1 MYSSAVEHW
10 TFNPM
15 VLGSIP
21 SAPKVMAMKLIVNY
35 YILTITSIIFL
46 GLVLTQK
53 NISKTNARNW
63 FKRITLSLEITL
75 INTYIRLS
83 DKDLLV
89 AFLSILYLT
98 KFSLGFSFEECTL
111 CEPSSSIDQSGEEL
125 PTSVA
130 DTDVS
135 STNEEPTT
143 PKYSKWEAKS
153 KWQTWGWG
161 ADGPREYDNP
171 IFWGYMAFTAIAVV
185 IYFVKYGIPK

>member
-1 MYSSAVEHW
+1 
-10 TFNPM
+10 
-15 VLGSIP
+15 
-21 SAPKVMAMKLIVNY
+21 MAMKLIINY
-35 YILTITSIIFL
+35 YILTVTSILFLIIFL

-53 NISKTNARNW
+53 NISKTNARNL

-98 KFSLGFSFEECTL
+98 KFSLGLSFEECTL
-111 CEPSSSIDQSGEEL
+111 CEPHSSTDPSGEVL

-135 STNEEPTT
+135 STDGGPTT
-143 PKYSKWEAKS
+143 PKKSKWE
-153 KWQTWGWG
+153 TWGWG
-161 ADGPREYDNP
+161 GR
-171 IFWGYMAFTAIAVV
+171 WTAGV
-185 IYFVKYGIPK
+185 

>member
-1 MYSSAVEHW
+1 
-10 TFNPM
+10 
-15 VLGSIP
+15 
-21 SAPKVMAMKLIVNY
+21 MAMKLIINY
-35 YILTITSIIFL
+35 YILTVTSILFLIIFL

-89 AFLSILYLT
+89 VFLSILYLT
-98 KFSLGFSFEECTL
+98 KFSLGLSFEECTL
-111 CEPSSSIDQSGEEL
+111 CEPHSSTDPSGEVL

-135 STNEEPTT
+135 STNGGPTT
-143 PKYSKWEAKS
+143 PKKSKWE
-153 KWQTWGWG
+153 TWGWG

>member
-1 MYSSAVEHW
+1 MVVRLIINYCILPVISVLFLIWAVAEFAIGSALFSKFYNLKH
-10 TFNPM
+10 
-15 VLGSIP
+15 SI
-21 SAPKVMAMKLIVNY
+21 
-35 YILTITSIIFL
+35 
-46 GLVLTQK
+46 
-53 NISKTNARNW
+53 
-63 FKRITLSLEITL
+63 KRITLSLEITL

-89 AFLSILYLT
+89 VFLSILYLT
-98 KFSLGFSFEECTL
+98 KFSLGLSFEECTL
-111 CEPSSSIDQSGEEL
+111 CEPHSSTDPSGEVL

-135 STNEEPTT
+135 STNGGPTT
-143 PKYSKWEAKS
+143 PKKSKWE
-153 KWQTWGWG
+153 TWGWG

>member
-1 MYSSAVEHW
+1 MVVRLIINYCILPVISVLFLIWAVAEFAIGSALFSKFYNLKH
-10 TFNPM
+10 
-15 VLGSIP
+15 SI
-21 SAPKVMAMKLIVNY
+21 
-35 YILTITSIIFL
+35 
-46 GLVLTQK
+46 
-53 NISKTNARNW
+53 
-63 FKRITLSLEITL
+63 KRITLSLEITL

-98 KFSLGFSFEECTL
+98 KFSLGLSFEECTL
-111 CEPSSSIDQSGEEL
+111 CEPHSSTDPSGEVQ

-135 STNEEPTT
+135 STHGETKKPQ
-143 PKYSKWEAKS
+143 KSKWE
-153 KWQTWGWG
+153 TWGWG

-171 IFWGYMAFTAIAVV
+171 IFWGYMTFTAIAVV

>member
-1 MYSSAVEHW
+1 
-10 TFNPM
+10 
-15 VLGSIP
+15 
-21 SAPKVMAMKLIVNY
+21 MAIKLIINY
-35 YILTITSIIFL
+35 YILTVTSILFLILFL

-89 AFLSILYLT
+89 VFLSILYLT
-98 KFSLGFSFEECTL
+98 KFSLGLSFEECTL
-111 CEPSSSIDQSGEEL
+111 CEPHSSTDLSGEVL

-135 STNEEPTT
+135 STNGGPTT
-143 PKYSKWEAKS
+143 PKKSKWE
-153 KWQTWGWG
+153 TWGWG

>member
-1 MYSSAVEHW
+1 
-10 TFNPM
+10 
-15 VLGSIP
+15 
-21 SAPKVMAMKLIVNY
+21 MAMRLIINY
-35 YILTITSIIFL
+35 YILTVTSILFLILFL

-89 AFLSILYLT
+89 VFLSILYLT
-98 KFSLGFSFEECTL
+98 KFSLGLSFEECTL
-111 CEPSSSIDQSGEEL
+111 CEPHSSTDPSGEVL

-135 STNEEPTT
+135 STDEGPTT
-143 PKYSKWEAKS
+143 PKKSKWE
-153 KWQTWGWG
+153 TWGWG

>member
-1 MYSSAVEHW
+1 
-10 TFNPM
+10 
-15 VLGSIP
+15 
-21 SAPKVMAMKLIVNY
+21 MAMKLIINS
-35 YILTITSIIFL
+35 YILTVTSILFLILFL

-98 KFSLGFSFEECTL
+98 KFSLGLSFEECTL
-111 CEPSSSIDQSGEEL
+111 CEPHSSTDPSGEVQ

-135 STNEEPTT
+135 STHGETKKPQ
-143 PKYSKWEAKS
+143 KSKWE
-153 KWQTWGWG
+153 TWGWG

-171 IFWGYMAFTAIAVV
+171 IFWGYMTFTAIAVV

>member
-1 MYSSAVEHW
+1 
-10 TFNPM
+10 
-15 VLGSIP
+15 
-21 SAPKVMAMKLIVNY
+21 MAIKLIINY
-35 YILTITSIIFL
+35 YILTVTSILFLILFL
-46 GLVLTQK
+46 GLVLTRK
-53 NISKTNARNW
+53 NINKTNARNW

-89 AFLSILYLT
+89 VFLSILYLT
-98 KFSLGFSFEECTL
+98 KFSLGLSFEECTL
-111 CEPSSSIDQSGEEL
+111 CEPHSSTDPSGEVL

-135 STNEEPTT
+135 STNGGPTT
-143 PKYSKWEAKS
+143 PKKSKWE
-153 KWQTWGWG
+153 TWGWG

>member
-1 MYSSAVEHW
+1 
-10 TFNPM
+10 
-15 VLGSIP
+15 
-21 SAPKVMAMKLIVNY
+21 MAMKLIINS
-35 YILTITSIIFL
+35 YILTVTSILFLILFL

-89 AFLSILYLT
+89 VFLSILYLT
-98 KFSLGFSFEECTL
+98 KFSLGLSFEECTL
-111 CEPSSSIDQSGEEL
+111 CEPHSSTDPSGEVL

-135 STNEEPTT
+135 STNGGPTT
-143 PKYSKWEAKS
+143 PKKSKWE
-153 KWQTWGWG
+153 TWGWG

>member
-1 MYSSAVEHW
+1 
-10 TFNPM
+10 
-15 VLGSIP
+15 
-21 SAPKVMAMKLIVNY
+21 MAMKLIINS
-35 YILTITSIIFL
+35 YILTVTSILFLILFL
-46 GLVLTQK
+46 GLVLKQK

-89 AFLSILYLT
+89 VFLSILYLT
-98 KFSLGFSFEECTL
+98 KFSLGLSFEECTL
-111 CEPSSSIDQSGEEL
+111 CEPHSSTDPSGEVL

-135 STNEEPTT
+135 STNGGPTT
-143 PKYSKWEAKS
+143 PKKSKWE
-153 KWQTWGWG
+153 TWGWG